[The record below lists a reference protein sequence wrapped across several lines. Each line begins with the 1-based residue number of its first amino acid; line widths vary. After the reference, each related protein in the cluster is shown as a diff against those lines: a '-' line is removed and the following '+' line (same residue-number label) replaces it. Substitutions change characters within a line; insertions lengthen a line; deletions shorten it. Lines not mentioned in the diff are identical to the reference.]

1 MQFKQFLKELANIET
16 GQAIEAH
23 ETTEE
28 NSSSVINPA
37 VFTEVNY
44 RLIVELND
52 MILSPQQG
60 IQKIRK
66 VLHRFAMDMPAL
78 YDVDPMGDEMVFEL
92 NQFGAAQGID
102 TQGIVATSGNVVN
115 RNPDAYLYFI
125 YYLDDSGRYEFH
137 AEMVD
142 EEGLEDILSDEED
155 DEEDFE
161 ELK

>member
-1 MQFKQFLKELANIET
+1 
-16 GQAIEAH
+16 
-23 ETTEE
+23 
-28 NSSSVINPA
+28 
-37 VFTEVNY
+37 
-44 RLIVELND
+44 
-52 MILSPQQG
+52 
-60 IQKIRK
+60 
-66 VLHRFAMDMPAL
+66 
-78 YDVDPMGDEMVFEL
+78 MGDEMVFEL

>member
-23 ETTEE
+23 EPTEE
-28 NSSSVINPA
+28 NSSSVLNPS
-37 VFTEVNY
+37 VFAEVNY

-52 MILSPQQG
+52 MILSPEQG

-66 VLHRFAMDMPAL
+66 VLHRYGMDMPAL
-78 YDVDPMGDEMVFEL
+78 YDADPMGDEMVFEL
-92 NQFGAAQGID
+92 NQFGAAQGAQVNGVI
-102 TQGIVATSGNVVN
+102 TTGLNVVN

-142 EEGLEDILSDEED
+142 EDGLEEIISDDDDDEED
-155 DEEDFE
+155 DEIR
-161 ELK
+161 